1 MVKSFLVP
9 KMEIA
14 SKRKFEPLSDL
25 MTLDDLCNDFVKGIA
40 GITLGPNLMPLK
52 GFMKNNHSQ
61 HTYFIHLNSD
71 ITKAGLI

>member
-1 MVKSFLVP
+1 
-9 KMEIA
+9 
-14 SKRKFEPLSDL
+14 

-40 GITLGPNLMPLK
+40 GITLGSNLMPLK